1 MAATRVTFAATSA
14 GASANPFSKSTFKG
28 TSVAAAN
35 AASPEMRPDP
45 SVLSWSHIYLGRMH
59 DLEDDRD
66 QAVEEYRAA
75 LGVTNAPESAR
86 SAAQNGIEQAYKP
99 AAKSSSPQ

>member
-1 MAATRVTFAATSA
+1 LA
-14 GASANPFSKSTFKG
+14 
-28 TSVAAAN
+28 
-35 AASPEMRPDP
+35 
-45 SVLSWSHIYLGRMH
+45 WSHIYLGRIH

-75 LGVTNAPESAR
+75 LGVADAPENAR
-86 SAAQNGIEQAYKP
+86 SAAQKGIEQAYKP